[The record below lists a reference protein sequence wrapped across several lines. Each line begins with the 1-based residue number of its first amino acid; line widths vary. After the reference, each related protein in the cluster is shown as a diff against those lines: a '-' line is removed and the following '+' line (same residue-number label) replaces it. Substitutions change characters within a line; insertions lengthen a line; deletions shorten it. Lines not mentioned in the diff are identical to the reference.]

1 MSILSIELA
10 LPAYTGLT
18 DAEAATALNLVDIS
32 IHKTSMSGSELLDA
46 QDASEFI
53 ALTDTKKAQWLAL
66 CGIGSVDP
74 YGQVVDVVKNI
85 WGNGSTTVS
94 NLAGARTTLIS
105 RASQLGFGKVREGEV
120 ARART

>member
-46 QDASEFI
+46 QDAAEFI

>member
-18 DAEAATALNLVDIS
+18 DAEAATALNLVNIS
-32 IHKTSMSGSELLDA
+32 TPKTSMSGSELLDA
-46 QDASEFI
+46 QDAVEFI
-53 ALTDTKKAQWLAL
+53 ALTDAKKAQWLAL

-74 YGQVVDVVKNI
+74 YGQAVEVVKDI
-85 WGNGSTTVS
+85 WGNSSTTVS
-94 NLAGARTTLIS
+94 NLAAARTTLAS
-105 RASQLGFGKVREGEV
+105 RASQLGIGKVREGEV